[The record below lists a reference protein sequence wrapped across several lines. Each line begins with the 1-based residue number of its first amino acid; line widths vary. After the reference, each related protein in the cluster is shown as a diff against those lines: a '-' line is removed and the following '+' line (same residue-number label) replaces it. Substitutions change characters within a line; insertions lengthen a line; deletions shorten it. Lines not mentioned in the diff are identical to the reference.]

1 MDTFGG
7 ESIIS
12 PPDHTPSLT
21 SSLTTSSEIYN
32 IYINKS
38 DDHVQPKASVPSD
51 IETSEIFN
59 SYNIHINK
67 SDNHIQLKASV
78 PPDIEANSLIK
89 KLESSFAI
97 INMQMQTYNKTR
109 NNAINKLNTI
119 FEGNP
124 ELKDKYLKTIN
135 LNDFD
140 ISTSKEV
147 SDIEEI
153 QKLFNNIISNFSSK
167 FTQNEIN
174 YILSSDKIKDKI
186 FFISNLVTQLMNEN
200 QKFQRI
206 NEEVKNKQEIYKKE
220 SENNFNIKIKKLQD
234 VVTQLNTEITNQ
246 KKIFKSKKL
255 KYKKN
260 IKIIEDFIFKREDD
274 IKQKDH
280 KVLSKIKSMNDI
292 KKSTEK
298 KHREAT
304 VLLEQKDR
312 EIEGL
317 KSQLNNNTNSH
328 NKIIRRFQSS
338 ISIKEK
344 EITCLKEALE
354 KKNEENKKLNDA
366 LEKEVGGKKGAKNR
380 SLSRK
385 KSIANLTQRIIK
397 KDEKIKEK
405 EEEINN
411 NIQKENKLSLEELTS
426 VREEGKVKK
435 DRENDLLEKIKTLS
449 KKNQEK
455 DELIQNYIYEINYLM
470 KKENKSD
477 EIHQS
482 KLEEKNKEI
491 EKLKREL
498 KTMTTKFNEAAST
511 TINKDK
517 EINIEKETD
526 FINSEVHEKSLN
538 EEEEKDNNEIIK
550 KEFNTIKKS
559 INIISKIIDSK
570 KEKNPEDFDFL
581 KPLIE
586 KFSNLAPVIQNQLEK
601 KCSLISSNLCQFDSN
616 DDNDSLKMIKLSCG
630 HYYHRDCLK
639 LYITIRY
646 FNIEEITPNLEIECP
661 SCNENS
667 KVIFFFFFNEG

>member
-274 IKQKDH
+274 IKQKDR

-455 DELIQNYIYEINYLM
+455 DELIQNYINEINYLM
-470 KKENKSD
+470 KKESKSD

-538 EEEEKDNNEIIK
+538 EEEEKDSDEIIK

-559 INIISKIIDSK
+559 INKISKIIDSK

-630 HYYHRDCLK
+630 HYYHSDCLK

-667 KVIFFFFFNEG
+667 KVIF

>member
-7 ESIIS
+7 ESIFS
-12 PPDHTPSLT
+12 PPDHTPLLT
-21 SSLTTSSEIYN
+21 SSLTTSSEIFNSYN
-32 IYINKS
+32 IHINKS

-328 NKIIRRFQSS
+328 NKIIRRFQSI

-455 DELIQNYIYEINYLM
+455 DELIQNYINEINYLM
-470 KKENKSD
+470 KKESKSD

-538 EEEEKDNNEIIK
+538 EEEEKDSDEIIK

-559 INIISKIIDSK
+559 INKISKIIDSK

-667 KVIFFFFFNEG
+667 KDSHSLSF

>member
-274 IKQKDH
+274 IKQKDR

-455 DELIQNYIYEINYLM
+455 DELIQNYINEINYLM
-470 KKENKSD
+470 KKESKSD

-538 EEEEKDNNEIIK
+538 EEEEKDSDEIIK

-559 INIISKIIDSK
+559 INKISKIIDSK

-667 KVIFFFFFNEG
+667 KDSHSLSF

>member
-274 IKQKDH
+274 IKQKDR

-455 DELIQNYIYEINYLM
+455 DELIQNYINEINYLM
-470 KKENKSD
+470 KKESKSD

-538 EEEEKDNNEIIK
+538 EEEEKDSDEIIK

-559 INIISKIIDSK
+559 INKISKIIDSK

-667 KVIFFFFFNEG
+667 KVIF

>member
-274 IKQKDH
+274 IKQKDR

-455 DELIQNYIYEINYLM
+455 DELIQNYINEINYLM
-470 KKENKSD
+470 KKESKSD

-538 EEEEKDNNEIIK
+538 EEEEKDSDEIIK

-559 INIISKIIDSK
+559 INKISKIIDSK

-646 FNIEEITPNLEIECP
+646 FNIEEITHNLEIECP
-661 SCNENS
+661 SCNEN
-667 KVIFFFFFNEG
+667 

>member
-274 IKQKDH
+274 IKQKDR

-455 DELIQNYIYEINYLM
+455 DELIQNYINEINYLM
-470 KKENKSD
+470 KKESKSD

-538 EEEEKDNNEIIK
+538 EEEEKDSDEIIK

-559 INIISKIIDSK
+559 INKISKIIDSK
-570 KEKNPEDFDFL
+570 KEKNPKDFDFL
-581 KPLIE
+581 KHLIK
-586 KFSNLAPVIQNQLEK
+586 KFLNLDTLIQNK
-601 KCSLISSNLCQFDSN
+601 I
-616 DDNDSLKMIKLSCG
+616 
-630 HYYHRDCLK
+630 
-639 LYITIRY
+639 
-646 FNIEEITPNLEIECP
+646 
-661 SCNENS
+661 
-667 KVIFFFFFNEG
+667 